1 MATASSYLSPAS
13 EGAMKSRI
21 LDGQKP
27 WPRVDHAQASRQPT
41 RGEVLAVAVAC
52 LGLALAIFVMWT

>member
-1 MATASSYLSPAS
+1 
-13 EGAMKSRI
+13 MKSRI